1 MSMNLLSRTAVLG
14 ACLLAGAAQA
24 LPRYTLTDLAS
35 LTPELSNV
43 HWNTL
48 NNAGEMM
55 GSHSTAGTLFY
66 RWGTVEP
73 LRLTGAPAGFNNN
86 GDAVFQFH
94 DSGGQYQSYL
104 RTRFGKITQVPLT
117 AQGDRM
123 SSPWDINDARE
134 IIGSGYRDGALQA
147 LFYSNGVTTNL
158 GTLGGN
164 QATALGLNNAGA
176 VVGWSETVAG
186 DYQRSPFLYQNG
198 SMRLLTVP
206 GPGSEAEGIN
216 DLGQVIINQRFRH
229 AWIWQDEQLTT
240 VQMPGAEVTQAR
252 AINNL
257 GQVIGSSLSM
267 QGILPWIYEDGEIA
281 YLRERIDGSGYSVDL
296 VYDLNDNGQILAQ
309 ARRDNGTF
317 TTVLLTPAIPE
328 PGTWAMLAAGL
339 GLLALRCRAQAGRR
353 PAQR

>member
-1 MSMNLLSRTAVLG
+1 MSTKLLTRTAVLG
-14 ACLLAGAAQA
+14 ACLLAGGAQA

-43 HWNTL
+43 YWNTL

-55 GSHSTAGTLFY
+55 GSHSTAGALFY

-73 LRLTGAPAGFNNN
+73 LQLIGAAAGLNNN

-94 DSGGQYQSYL
+94 DVGGQYQSYV
-104 RTRFGKITQVPLT
+104 RTRFGAISEVPAS
-117 AQGDRM
+117 AQGDNM
-123 SSPWDINDARE
+123 SSPWAINDARE
-134 IIGSGYRDGALQA
+134 VIGFGHRGDAQQA

-164 QATALGLNNAGA
+164 QANALGLNNAGA
-176 VVGWSETVAG
+176 VVGWSETTPG
-186 DYQRSPFLYQNG
+186 DYQRSPFLYENG
-198 SMRLLTVP
+198 TMRLLAVP

-229 AWIWQDEQLTT
+229 AWIWQDGQLTT

-252 AINNL
+252 EINNL
-257 GQVIGSSLSM
+257 GQVVGSSLSM
-267 QGILPWIYEDGEIA
+267 QGIHPWIYEDGEIA

-328 PGTWAMLAAGL
+328 PGTWAMLAGGL
-339 GLLALRCRAQAGRR
+339 GLIALWRRRA
-353 PAQR
+353 PMTLQR